1 MSSTWE
7 SEVFLFAE
15 ATQTV
20 PGFTRIVWNASN
32 ALWQARSAAEEA
44 KEYEA
49 THKTK
54 GKAYAEIMRR
64 SQSQSASFSSFVD
77 SACFILESL
86 DSSCSRDSIDRA
98 INIHDV
104 VLGEVS
110 LLTESFSF
118 RELYSRANGWV

>member
-1 MSSTWE
+1 MGNTWE

-44 KEYEA
+44 EEYKA

-54 GKAYAEIMRR
+54 GKAYAEIVRR
-64 SQSQSASFSSFVD
+64 SQRHSVSFSSFVD

-86 DSSCSRDSIDRA
+86 DSSCSHDSIDRA

-110 LLTESFSF
+110 LLADSFSF
-118 RELYSRANGWV
+118 RELYSLANGWV